1 MFYPFFDPTSIP
13 MIFMDPRSNTPHWT
27 HVFPLRSYLSAAAS
41 CTRPS
46 QRTRDMKHPTA
57 GGCFSTKR
65 YGIVTTENWNW
76 ICNNWNVELLNQ
88 KNNLGFLRERN
99 RWQVIFWW
107 MQRTSS
113 AAMFQVSL
121 GCLKRAPNRQR
132 LCNTLHFRVS
142 CWSFK
147 HGQNSKSVGIC
158 WKSMKIQ
165 KCCRA
170 WYGDVNCPHRP
181 AGLVIYLWA
190 GPLVSLVWPT
200 LVPQSI
206 LRVNICGCFCWWAN
220 LSWVHIHYSPFMQPA
235 MKSRTLEIEMT
246 GNLLQSRGRLVL
258 GFSGKEPQGCNV
270 PFRAFHSGSFTAV
283 SFTEVSHQFL
293 GSKWSKQDC
302 SDNAFFLLGHHVKLG
317 LRCMWNAPEGR
328 IPWRSKRKLRLTL
341 TA

>member
-1 MFYPFFDPTSIP
+1 MDSIRPLLLKAGYNSYDKSSVQPFFWLRRRGDIPISHKVPSFHDVFQPCPVKRSPNLSLCIRTLGNPTDMVLDHTWMVLTILDPFFSCSIHFLILP
-13 MIFMDPRSNTPHWT
+13 LSPWFSWIHGQTPPTGHIFSPWGPI
-27 HVFPLRSYLSAAAS
+27 SAQ
-41 CTRPS
+41 
-46 QRTRDMKHPTA
+46 QRLAPGLLKGPATWSIQQL

-76 ICNNWNVELLNQ
+76 ISNNWNVELLNQ
-88 KNNLGFLRERN
+88 KNNLGISRERN
-99 RWQVIFWW
+99 RWQVTFWW

-132 LCNTLHFRVS
+132 LCNTLHFRVL

-206 LRVNICGCFCWWAN
+206 LWVNICGWFCWWAN
-220 LSWVHIHYSPFMQPA
+220 LSWVHIH
-235 MKSRTLEIEMT
+235 
-246 GNLLQSRGRLVL
+246 
-258 GFSGKEPQGCNV
+258 
-270 PFRAFHSGSFTAV
+270 
-283 SFTEVSHQFL
+283 
-293 GSKWSKQDC
+293 
-302 SDNAFFLLGHHVKLG
+302 
-317 LRCMWNAPEGR
+317 
-328 IPWRSKRKLRLTL
+328 
-341 TA
+341 